1 MHSCRSTFEVN
12 ITPKRNTMR
21 KTKLNQLREQL
32 NRILDNDQIKH
43 YEINKD
49 YDSKFECMLFGPFGL
64 CPSNPV
70 QLQGNQRVRAYLDGL
85 KHYSSA
91 SITFEFDS
99 YQTAYNLN
107 NQAEEYRVLDDF
119 NEEICRLYICTG
131 AVLDSE
137 EVPDGFFVEHPSSLA
152 A

>member
-1 MHSCRSTFEVN
+1 MN
-12 ITPKRNTMR
+12 ITPKGYTMR
-21 KTKLNQLREQL
+21 KTNLNKLREQL

-43 YEINKD
+43 FEINKA
-49 YDSKFECMLFGPFGL
+49 YDNKFEYMPFGPFGL

-70 QLQGNQRVRAYLDGL
+70 QLQGNQRVKVYLNSLRHHSG
-85 KHYSSA
+85 A

-119 NEEICRLYICTG
+119 GDEICRVYICTG

-137 EVPDGFFVEHPSSLA
+137 EVPDGFFVEHHSSLA